1 MYGREGELSKLN
13 RDRNN
18 TALSF
23 FVRERADR
31 AHKKIVDQLKD
42 KKLMGLRE
50 QLIKAT
56 RAGDQEASVKI
67 QLQMRAHT
75 GEEMETGQ

>member
-18 TALSF
+18 ADLPPI
-23 FVRERADR
+23 VRLRADR
-31 AHKKIVDQLKD
+31 AYKKIAEQLKD

-56 RAGDQEASVKI
+56 RAGDQEASMKI
-67 QLQMRAHT
+67 QLQMRAHA